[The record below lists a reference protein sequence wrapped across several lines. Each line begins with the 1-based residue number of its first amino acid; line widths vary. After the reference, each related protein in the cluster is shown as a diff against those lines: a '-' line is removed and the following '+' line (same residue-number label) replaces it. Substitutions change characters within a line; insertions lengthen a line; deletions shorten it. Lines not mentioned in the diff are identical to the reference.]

1 MLRKKE
7 YRELAERIN
16 RRMAWRRCGWEML
29 MFYAVGLVVPPLAAF
44 LMVSLSFNAFS
55 PCVFSNVVIAH
66 TYIFEQ
72 FYIL

>member
-29 MFYAVGLVVPPLAAF
+29 MFYTVGLVVPPLAAF
-44 LMVSLSFNAFS
+44 LMVRLCLCSC
-55 PCVFSNVVIAH
+55 CVNF
-66 TYIFEQ
+66 FQ
-72 FYIL
+72 

>member
-29 MFYAVGLVVPPLAAF
+29 MFYTVGLVVPPLAAF
-44 LMVSLSFNAFS
+44 LMVSLSFSAFS
-55 PCVFSNVVIAH
+55 P
-66 TYIFEQ
+66 
-72 FYIL
+72 